1 MTLSQWITRSS
12 IGKTVRRWQRASRII
27 REMRDRELRGLNPR
41 MALMTGPREEE

>member
-12 IGKTVRRWQRASRII
+12 IGRTVRRWKRASRII

-41 MALMTGPREEE
+41 GALASSGPKEE